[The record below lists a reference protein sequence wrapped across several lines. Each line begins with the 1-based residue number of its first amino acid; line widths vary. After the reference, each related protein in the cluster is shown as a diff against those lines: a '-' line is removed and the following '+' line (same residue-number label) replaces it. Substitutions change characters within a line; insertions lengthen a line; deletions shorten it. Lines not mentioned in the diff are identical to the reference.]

1 MMKNAFYNPRHF
13 RSDDPAALAR
23 VIAATGFGTLITAGV
38 GGLQVTHAPFLL
50 QPAADSGGTTGF
62 GVLQAHVAR
71 ANDHWRTLDG
81 AESLVIFR
89 GPDFYVS
96 PSWYASKRETGRV
109 VPTWNYVVV
118 HARGI
123 ARTFDDPE
131 RLRARVEALTDHHES
146 GRSAPWRVDDAPP
159 EYLRQLLGH
168 IVGVDI
174 VLTGLEGKFKLGQ
187 NRSEDDRTSL
197 DSALEAER
205 PDVAAALRGLFP
217 GSG

>member
-1 MMKNAFYNPRHF
+1 MTDAVFYNPRHF
-13 RSDDPAALAR
+13 RSDDPATLAR
-23 VIAATGFGTLITAGV
+23 VIEAVGFGTLVTAGV
-38 GGLQVTHAPFLL
+38 GGLHVSHAPFLL
-50 QPAADSGGTTGF
+50 QPATVADQTAGF
-62 GVLQAHVAR
+62 GVLQAHLAR
-71 ANDHWRTLDG
+71 ANDHWRVLDG
-81 AESLVIFR
+81 AEALVIFR

-123 ARTFDDPE
+123 ARTFDEPE
-131 RLRARVEALTDHHES
+131 QLRARVEALTDHHES

-159 EYLRQLLGH
+159 DYLRQLLGH

-187 NRSEDDRTSL
+187 NRSDDDRTSL